1 MSRRGWALAALI
13 GAVLAVGP
21 AFWSPKLSYLNL
33 VLMKLSVLAFGG
45 GFPLIPLIQH
55 DIVDR
60 LGWLTVNEFMD
71 GVALGQVTPGPVLIT
86 ATFVG
91 YRIGGLAGAV
101 TSTIAVF
108 LPSFLVLVGV
118 VPHFER
124 LKRHRAV
131 QTMIRGVL
139 AGFVGLLLF
148 VLYQFAQASLVDWRT
163 WGLAACALVALRR
176 RVDLLVLVAATV
188 VVSIALLR

>member
-1 MSRRGWALAALI
+1 M
-13 GAVLAVGP
+13 
-21 AFWSPKLSYLNL
+21 LSHLNL
-33 VLMKLSVLAFGG
+33 ALMKLSVLAFGG

-71 GVALGQVTPGPVLIT
+71 GVALGQVTPGPILIT

-91 YRIGGLAGAV
+91 YKIGGLAGAI

-108 LPSFLVLVGV
+108 FPSFLVLVGV
-118 VPHFER
+118 TPHFER
-124 LKRHRAV
+124 LKRLRAV

-139 AGFVGLLLF
+139 AGFVGLVLF

-163 WGLAACALVALRR
+163 WALAAWALVALRK
-176 RVDLLVLVAATV
+176 RVDLLVLVGATV
-188 VVSIALLR
+188 IVSILTLQ